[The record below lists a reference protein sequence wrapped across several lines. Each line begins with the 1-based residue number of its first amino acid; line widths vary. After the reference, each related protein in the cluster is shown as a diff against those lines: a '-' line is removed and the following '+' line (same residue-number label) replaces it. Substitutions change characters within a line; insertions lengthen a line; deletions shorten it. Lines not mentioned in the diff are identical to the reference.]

1 MRHVLRRVVAA
12 AAVGS
17 VLLTGCSSTV
27 SGIASRGA
35 SVPVDVAIDDFP
47 ITGATDTEAD
57 RLARNALADLETFWS
72 QAYPEFFGEA
82 YTPLAGGYF
91 SVDSTAVDESAY
103 PETGIGCERAPT
115 DPEEVA
121 GNAFYDPNC
130 DVVAYD
136 RALIEQLG
144 EEYGPYLGPAVMA
157 HEMGHAMQSRFGY
170 ADSTIVVETQADCL
184 AGAFTRWV
192 VDGGAEHITLR
203 VAELDQVVLG
213 FIGLRDPVGFD
224 PDDEHAHGSGF
235 DRLSG
240 FYAGYEGGVGSCR
253 DDFTE
258 DRLFIATEF
267 LTEADLENEGNAAYD
282 EIGQIIGTTLPAF
295 YESVFPGLGEQFS
308 PPAVESFDGTA
319 PGCGDMGAED
329 RDLGYCEADGTVYVD
344 EADLLAPAYEQI
356 GDFAVATAVS
366 LAYAQA
372 VRAQLGLS
380 IDDAAAVDS
389 AVCLTGW
396 YAGRFWTGDFEA
408 QEITISPGD
417 VDEAAI
423 FLLTYGQSEGVFPNT
438 DLSGFEMVDAFRDGF
453 LDGGAGCQV
462 GL

>member
-1 MRHVLRRVVAA
+1 MRHARRPALAVLVA
-12 AAVGS
+12 GS
-17 VLLTGCSSTV
+17 VLLTGC
-27 SGIASRGA
+27 ASAVAGTATRSAG
-35 SVPVDVAIDDFP
+35 VPVDVTAAAFP
-47 ITGATDTEAD
+47 ITGAADGEAD

-72 QAYPEFFGEA
+72 QAYPEFFGEE

-103 PETGIGCERAPT
+103 PETGIGCERGPT

-130 DVVAYD
+130 DLVAYD
-136 RALIEQLG
+136 RALLDQLG
-144 EEYGPYLGPAVMA
+144 EEYGRFLGPAVMA

-192 VDGGAEHITLR
+192 VDGRAEHTTLR

-213 FIGLRDPVGFD
+213 FIGLRDPVGSD
-224 PDDEHAHGSGF
+224 PDDDSAHGSGF

-253 DDFTE
+253 DDFGE

-267 LTEADLENEGNAAYD
+267 LTEDDLENEGNAAYD
-282 EIGQIIGTTLPAF
+282 EIGEITGTTLPAF
-295 YESVFPGLGEQFS
+295 YGTVFPGLGEQFS
-308 PPAVESFDGTA
+308 PPAVEAFQGTA
-319 PGCGDMGAED
+319 PACGDMGAED
-329 RDLGYCEADGTVYVD
+329 RDLGYCEADGTIYVD
-344 EADLLAPAYEQI
+344 ETDLLAPAYEQI

-372 VRAQLGLS
+372 ARAQLGLS
-380 IDDAAAVDS
+380 VDDAPAVSS

-396 YAGRFWTGDFEA
+396 YAGRFWTGDY
-408 QEITISPGD
+408 QDQDVSLSPGD

-423 FLLTYGQSEGVFPNT
+423 FLLTYGQEEGVFPNT

-453 LDGGAGCQV
+453 LDGGVGCQI